1 MNNCDQYVR
10 ILSRSGA
17 WLSTLDSGSKMN
29 SIMATSMKIGFK
41 VQLSAMS
48 EVGYLYGLHKILN
61 SK

>member
-1 MNNCDQYVR
+1 MNNCDQYVL

-29 SIMATSMKIGFK
+29 SIMVASMKIGFK
-41 VQLSAMS
+41 VQLSAMP
-48 EVGYLYGLHKILN
+48 ELQYLYELHKTLN